1 MNSTI
6 QSRRSIDDD
15 KVATCKRIRPLPSS
29 QWIISLVT
37 LILHKMTH
45 EHTSTTTPSCIT
57 MIRSHSST
65 VDKRCATV
73 MHVRPLDS
81 PIREAWIPAHTRNPP
96 NNHRKKRDE
105 LSVRRITGEL
115 HCLGSFKKCALS
127 HPHHNSSLNVDGFIH
142 LYNLDTD
149 RSDSSDYY
157 HIGLVRKHC
166 DLRVPC
172 SVCESSADV
181 ASSHM
186 TRRGFRTKARAIATR
201 CFSPPLNFSPR
212 SPTTVV

>member
-1 MNSTI
+1 M
-6 QSRRSIDDD
+6 R
-15 KVATCKRIRPLPSS
+15 VYLPFFATSSWCEPS
-29 QWIISLVT
+29 
-37 LILHKMTH
+37 
-45 EHTSTTTPSCIT
+45 STTTPSCIT

-81 PIREAWIPAHTRNPP
+81 PIREAWI
-96 NNHRKKRDE
+96 
-105 LSVRRITGEL
+105 
-115 HCLGSFKKCALS
+115 
-127 HPHHNSSLNVDGFIH
+127 
-142 LYNLDTD
+142 
-149 RSDSSDYY
+149 
-157 HIGLVRKHC
+157 
-166 DLRVPC
+166 PC